1 MRSARCDANW
11 ARRTRSTRRGPG
23 ASFRA
28 CGDAQRCETVSE
40 MESARR
46 NTRARESSL
55 RASDEDRERVAKL
68 LRDHYGAGRLS
79 EDELSERGE
88 AVYRART
95 TSELEALTAD
105 LPSAREHPRGRPRGA
120 LETSVRIHLTTY
132 LLVNLLLI
140 GIWAASGGGYFWP
153 IWPILGWGIGVGCH
167 AAPLLAT
174 RGGRSHHHG
183 RSRELHRSAP
193 ETVSSVDQVASS
205 VASER
210 PSLRTAAAPDGT
222 VTILFSDIEG
232 STALNERLGDVRWL
246 DLLREHHR
254 VVRDQVQSFGGFE
267 VKSQGD
273 GFMVAFPSARRAIEC
288 ARAIQNA
295 IASELG
301 DNPDGPIR
309 VRIGLHTGE
318 AIREESDFYGK
329 NVVVAARI
337 ADEARGGEILASSV
351 VKHLTESAG
360 DVGFEDVR
368 EVELAGLEGTHDVYR
383 VV

>member
-1 MRSARCDANW
+1 MDPPPRETSARP
-11 ARRTRSTRRGPG
+11 SG
-23 ASFRA
+23 
-28 CGDAQRCETVSE
+28 V
-40 MESARR
+40 
-46 NTRARESSL
+46 
-55 RASDEDRERVAKL
+55 RASDADRERVASL

-79 EDELSERGE
+79 DDELSERGD

-95 TSELEALTAD
+95 MAELEALTAD
-105 LPSAREHPRGRPRGA
+105 LPSARPHNAGRRRSG

-140 GIWAASGGGYFWP
+140 GIWAASGAGYFWP

-167 AAPLLAT
+167 AAPLLAGA
-174 RGGRSHHHG
+174 GGRS
-183 RSRELHRSAP
+183 RRPERARELHAHHAHSSGLEQP
-193 ETVSSVDQVASS
+193 SSVDEVALS

-210 PSLRTAAAPDGT
+210 PSLRSAAAPDGT

-246 DLLREHHR
+246 DLLREHNR
-254 VVRDQVQSFGGFE
+254 VVRDQVQSYGGFE
-267 VKSQGD
+267 VKAQGD

-288 ARAIQNA
+288 ARAIQGA
-295 IASELG
+295 IARAF
-301 DNPDGPIR
+301 DDHPDGPIR

-329 NVVVAARI
+329 NVVIAARI
-337 ADEARGGEILASSV
+337 ADEAGGGEILASAV
-351 VKHLTESAG
+351 VKQLAESAG
-360 DVGFEDVR
+360 DVSFEDVR
-368 EVELAGLEGTHDVYR
+368 EVELAGLTGTHDVYK